1 MIFGTV
7 LVLLWIQTIIEDTA
21 RIWLGQRAGNILEPV
36 FILNYISSFATVTL
50 CMLGGSITIVL
61 KHWMTENNRVNQLE
75 RIHVKWSN

>member
-36 FILNYISSFATVTL
+36 FILNFLFCHCNFVYAGRLDHDRVKTL
-50 CMLGGSITIVL
+50 DDR
-61 KHWMTENNRVNQLE
+61 K
-75 RIHVKWSN
+75 